1 MGVPD
6 MVLVDMEVTVLVL
19 PAMEVT
25 DLDTVSGRDPLMPI
39 PKLGEPSD
47 TDTFRIRSWW
57 IWGLRSWIR
66 IRWICLR
73 KVISIS
79 PTTCYLLYSYL
90 VIILTETKRYSIP
103 QKQNQILFRHVS
115 SKVEEEFLKWQ
126 TKEYLKISYIKMC
139 YISTFYTL

>member
-1 MGVPD
+1 MG
-6 MVLVDMEVTVLVL
+6 
-19 PAMEVT
+19 
-25 DLDTVSGRDPLMPI
+25 DLDTVSGRDPLI
-39 PKLGEPSD
+39 RFRSLGNPRIRIR
-47 TDTFRIRSWW
+47 FRIRSWW

-115 SKVEEEFLKWQ
+115 SKVEEEFLK
-126 TKEYLKISYIKMC
+126 
-139 YISTFYTL
+139 